1 MVVQGRRV
9 ALRSGCVVAWL
20 SACAG
25 TGLDGG
31 TDGSSSETGGTA
43 DSSGGA
49 GTVATTRGGE
59 TTVGSVDGSG
69 DSSGAGASSESSTGA
84 AASSEGTT
92 GEPFPEPV
100 PDDCITDVTAG
111 HHAFVCDGLTYDV
124 EVPAACLLAP
134 CGMIVDVHGLAM
146 SAQMQD
152 SNTNMRALGQRYGY
166 IVVQPNADPAPPLSN
181 WIPGIDDPKVFDFM
195 QRTAAAW
202 HVDADRWHFTGFSQG
217 GFMTWR
223 FACAHAD
230 VLASVAPGA
239 ACGNDFPIEDCQ
251 FTDDESPSE
260 PLDILYLHGTQD
272 FVVNYGCALPR
283 VEAVRAHFG
292 LDGEP
297 EVVLDDP
304 DVRWQRFAGD
314 TMTFEYLEHDYIG
327 DNPIAGGHCMPG
339 ADDPG
344 DAPGELVGASCD
356 DPNLVVW
363 GEAVVQFFLAHPKG
377 A

>member
-69 DSSGAGASSESSTGA
+69 DSSGAGASSESSSGA

-260 PLDILYLHGTQD
+260 PLDIP
-272 FVVNYGCALPR
+272 LPAR
-283 VEAVRAHFG
+283 HAG
-292 LDGEP
+292 L
-297 EVVLDDP
+297 
-304 DVRWQRFAGD
+304 R
-314 TMTFEYLEHDYIG
+314 
-327 DNPIAGGHCMPG
+327 
-339 ADDPG
+339 
-344 DAPGELVGASCD
+344 GELRLRTAAGRGRARTLRPRRRARGRARRSRRSLAALRRRHD
-356 DPNLVVW
+356 DLRVPRARLHRRQPHRRRSLH
-363 GEAVVQFFLAHPKG
+363 ARRRRSRRRAR
-377 A
+377 